1 MRAHHLRGCDRNA
14 WILFHAVQP
23 LSREP
28 CQVKECHATHT
39 LGHLPTIRI
48 ETRAT
53 PALLSATENTRVIR
67 TRDRQQSQSSMCR
80 ARRRDCRGRRSPYLC
95 VCHSTAKPIAP
106 VRARDLRYDRL
117 AISPELPKPGKSS
130 TRSHQDKQGRR
141 RTFLI
146 LPLRISLH
154 ARGIM
159 FSKSSCIMSPNHL
172 RRSHASPGLKVGRM
186 GGERPVLCRCSVRA
200 EFLEMCVGFEGMT
213 QQDRRGLYRRTNV

>member
-1 MRAHHLRGCDRNA
+1 MSGKRVSRHAHPRAFANNPNRNSCDSSAPISHRK
-14 WILFHAVQP
+14 P
-23 LSREP
+23 PRRS
-28 CQVKECHATHT
+28 
-39 LGHLPTIRI
+39 
-48 ETRAT
+48 ETR
-53 PALLSATENTRVIR
+53 
-67 TRDRQQSQSSMCR
+67 QSQSSTCR
-80 ARRRDCRGRRSPYLC
+80 ARRRDCRSRRSPYLC

-130 TRSHQDKQGRR
+130 TRSHQDKQGRK

-186 GGERPVLCRCSVRA
+186 GGERSVLCRYSVRA
-200 EFLEMCVGFEGMT
+200 GVFGNEC
-213 QQDRRGLYRRTNV
+213 RI